1 MQAAFSF
8 TVSRNQFSNCN
19 ESIKSVS
26 LTIWSI
32 FDHIMESLKNA
43 DISFE
48 TIFNHVNEGVLIVN
62 NAGEILLI
70 NPKLAEMFGYEEGD
84 LNGKKVEILI
94 PAVLTHRHEEYRN
107 EYMKNPV
114 RRPMGKNMTLHGKH
128 KTGREFP
135 IEISLS
141 YYNSNNALFV
151 IAFIIDISDRFDQQ
165 AKIHRMNSELKS
177 LNESL
182 EKKVAERTLVLK
194 EALHELEVSRDELT
208 QALENEKSLNELK
221 SRFISTASHEFRTP
235 LSTILSSVSLIQKY
249 TTSEDQEKREKHIL
263 KIKNAVS
270 GLTEIL
276 NDFLSLGKLEEGKM
290 AAKPALHDVFVLIKE
305 VVSDVNSIVRSG
317 QTISYN
323 SGTFEMLVDRQL
335 LRNVMFNLLSN
346 AIKFSP
352 EGAVIDVNISLNE
365 EEVVIAVK
373 DQGIG
378 ISEADM
384 KNLFGRFFR
393 GANAVAIPGTGLGLN
408 IVTKYLELM
417 NGTITCT
424 SELNEGSTFYINLP
438 KTN

>member
-1 MQAAFSF
+1 
-8 TVSRNQFSNCN
+8 
-19 ESIKSVS
+19 
-26 LTIWSI
+26 
-32 FDHIMESLKNA
+32 
-43 DISFE
+43 
-48 TIFNHVNEGVLIVN
+48 
-62 NAGEILLI
+62 
-70 NPKLAEMFGYEEGD
+70 
-84 LNGKKVEILI
+84 
-94 PAVLTHRHEEYRN
+94 
-107 EYMKNPV
+107 MKNPV

-128 KTGREFP
+128 KSGVEFQ

-141 YYNSNNALFV
+141 YYNTNNALFV

-165 AKIHRMNSELKS
+165 AKIQRMNSELKS

-182 EKKVAERTLVLK
+182 EKKVNERTLVLK
-194 EALHELEVSRDELT
+194 EALHELEVSRDGLT

-249 TTSEDQEKREKHIL
+249 TSVEDQEKREKHIL

-290 AAKPALHDVFVLIKE
+290 AAKPALHDVYVLIKE
-305 VVSDVNSIVRSG
+305 VVLDVNSIVRSG
-317 QTISYN
+317 QTISY
-323 SGTFEMLVDRQL
+323 SMGAYEMMVDRQL

-352 EGAVIDVNISLNE
+352 EGAFIDVNISVNE

-378 ISEADM
+378 ISQADM
-384 KNLFGRFFR
+384 KNLYGRFFR
-393 GANAVAIPGTGLGLN
+393 GSNAVAIPGTGLGLN

-417 NGTITCT
+417 NGTMTCT
-424 SELNEGSTFYINLP
+424 SELNVGSTFYIYLP

>member
-1 MQAAFSF
+1 MGLFKGS
-8 TVSRNQFSNCN
+8 
-19 ESIKSVS
+19 
-26 LTIWSI
+26 
-32 FDHIMESLKNA
+32 

-48 TIFNHVNEGVLIVN
+48 TIFNHVNEGVLIVDSS
-62 NAGEILLI
+62 GKILLS
-70 NPKLAEMFGYEEGD
+70 NPKLVEMFGYDDGD
-84 LNGKKVEILI
+84 LSGVIVETLI
-94 PAVLTHRHEEYRN
+94 PSVLSNRHERYRE
-107 EYMKNPV
+107 EYMRNPV

-128 KTGREFP
+128 KSGKEFP

-141 YYNSNNALFV
+141 YYRTEESIFV
-151 IAFIIDISDRFDQQ
+151 IAFVIDISDRFDQQ
-165 AKIHRMNSELKS
+165 ARIQRMNSELKS

-194 EALHELEVSRDELT
+194 EALHELEVSRDDLT
-208 QALENEKSLNELK
+208 QALENEKGLNELK

-249 TTSEDQEKREKHIL
+249 TTAEDQEKREKHIL

-290 AAKPALHDVFVLIKE
+290 AAKPAPHDIYYLIKE
-305 VVSDVNSIVRSG
+305 VVSDINSIVRSG
-317 QTISYN
+317 QTITYSTG
-323 SGTFEMLVDRQL
+323 SFTMLIDRQL

-346 AIKFSP
+346 AIKFSS
-352 EGAVIDVNISLNE
+352 EGAVIDVNIDVKES
-365 EEVVIAVK
+365 EVIIAVK

-378 ISEADM
+378 ISDADL

-417 NGTITCT
+417 QGTITCK
-424 SELNEGSTFYINLP
+424 SELNVGSTFYINLP
-438 KTN
+438 KSN

>member
-1 MQAAFSF
+1 
-8 TVSRNQFSNCN
+8 
-19 ESIKSVS
+19 
-26 LTIWSI
+26 
-32 FDHIMESLKNA
+32 MESLKNA

-84 LNGKKVEILI
+84 LNGKKVEMLI
-94 PAVLTHRHEEYRN
+94 PSVLTHRHEEYRN

-323 SGTFEMLVDRQL
+323 SGTYEMMVDRQL

>member
-1 MQAAFSF
+1 
-8 TVSRNQFSNCN
+8 
-19 ESIKSVS
+19 
-26 LTIWSI
+26 
-32 FDHIMESLKNA
+32 MEPFKGA

-62 NAGEILLI
+62 SSGSILLT
-70 NPKLAEMFGYEEGD
+70 NPKLSEMFGHTREE
-84 LNGKKVEILI
+84 LNGAAVEKLI
-94 PAVLTHRHEEYRN
+94 PSVLAHRHEQYRHD
-107 EYMKNPV
+107 YMKNPV

-128 KTGREFP
+128 KSGREFP

-141 YYNSNNALFV
+141 YYNSDNALFV
-151 IAFIIDISDRFDQQ
+151 IAFVIDISDRFEQQ
-165 AKIHRMNSELKS
+165 ACIERMNSELKS

-194 EALHELEVSRDELT
+194 EALHELEVSRDELS
-208 QALENEKSLNELK
+208 QALENEKGLNELK
-221 SRFISTASHEFRTP
+221 SRFVSTASHEFRTP

-249 TTSEDQEKREKHIL
+249 AAAEEQEKRERHIL

-290 AAKPALHDVFVLIKE
+290 SAKPALHDVFNLIRE
-305 VVSDVNSIVRSG
+305 VVLDINSIVRSG
-317 QTISYN
+317 QTITYN
-323 SGTFEMLVDRQL
+323 KGSFEMMIDRQL
-335 LRNVMFNLLSN
+335 LRNVLFNLLSN

-352 EGAVIDVNISLNE
+352 EGAVIDVHVSVSDE
-365 EEVVIAVK
+365 EIVIAVK

-378 ISEADM
+378 ISDADM

-393 GANAVAIPGTGLGLN
+393 GENAVAIPGTGLGLN

-417 NGTITCT
+417 QGSISCK
-424 SELNEGSTFYINLP
+424 SELNVGSTFYIYLP

>member
-1 MQAAFSF
+1 
-8 TVSRNQFSNCN
+8 
-19 ESIKSVS
+19 
-26 LTIWSI
+26 
-32 FDHIMESLKNA
+32 
-43 DISFE
+43 
-48 TIFNHVNEGVLIVN
+48 
-62 NAGEILLI
+62 
-70 NPKLAEMFGYEEGD
+70 
-84 LNGKKVEILI
+84 
-94 PAVLTHRHEEYRN
+94 
-107 EYMKNPV
+107 
-114 RRPMGKNMTLHGKH
+114 MGKNMSLHGKH
-128 KTGREFP
+128 KTGKEFP

-141 YYNSNNALFV
+141 YYNSNSSLFV

-165 AKIHRMNSELKS
+165 AKIQRMNNELKS

-194 EALHELEVSRDELT
+194 EALHELEVSRDELS
-208 QALENEKSLNELK
+208 QALENEKGLNELK
-221 SRFISTASHEFRTP
+221 SRFVSTASHEFRTP

-249 TTSEDQEKREKHIL
+249 TAAEDQEKREKHIL
-263 KIKNAVS
+263 KVKNAVS

-290 AAKPALHDVFVLIKE
+290 AARPALYDVFVLVKE
-305 VVSDVNSIVRSG
+305 VVSDINSIVRSG
-317 QTISYN
+317 QTITFN
-323 SGTFEMLVDRQL
+323 SGTFPMMIDRQL

-352 EGAVIDVNISLNE
+352 EGAVIDVQVSVNE

-378 ISEADM
+378 ISDVDM

-417 NGTITCT
+417 QGTITCT
-424 SELNEGSTFYINLP
+424 SELNEGSTFYIYLP
-438 KTN
+438 KSN

>member
-1 MQAAFSF
+1 
-8 TVSRNQFSNCN
+8 
-19 ESIKSVS
+19 
-26 LTIWSI
+26 
-32 FDHIMESLKNA
+32 
-43 DISFE
+43 
-48 TIFNHVNEGVLIVN
+48 
-62 NAGEILLI
+62 
-70 NPKLAEMFGYEEGD
+70 
-84 LNGKKVEILI
+84 
-94 PAVLTHRHEEYRN
+94 
-107 EYMKNPV
+107 
-114 RRPMGKNMTLHGKH
+114 
-128 KTGREFP
+128 
-135 IEISLS
+135 
-141 YYNSNNALFV
+141 
-151 IAFIIDISDRFDQQ
+151 
-165 AKIHRMNSELKS
+165 
-177 LNESL
+177 
-182 EKKVAERTLVLK
+182 
-194 EALHELEVSRDELT
+194 
-208 QALENEKSLNELK
+208 
-221 SRFISTASHEFRTP
+221 
-235 LSTILSSVSLIQKY
+235 LSSVSLIQKY

-290 AAKPALHDVFVLIKE
+290 AAKPALHNVFVLIKE

-323 SGTFEMLVDRQL
+323 SGTFEMMVDRQL

>member
-1 MQAAFSF
+1 MAKFAGS
-8 TVSRNQFSNCN
+8 
-19 ESIKSVS
+19 E
-26 LTIWSI
+26 
-32 FDHIMESLKNA
+32 
-43 DISFE
+43 ISFE
-48 TIFNHVNEGVLIVN
+48 TIFNHVNEGVLIVDDQ
-62 NAGEILLI
+62 GTIVLS
-70 NPKLAEMFGYEEGD
+70 NPKLGEMFLYDEGE
-84 LNGKKVEILI
+84 LYGSKVEVLI
-94 PAVLTHRHEEYRN
+94 PGVLTRRHEEYRKT
-107 EYMKNPV
+107 YIKNPV
-114 RRPMGKNMTLHGKH
+114 KRPMGRNMTLHGKR
-128 KTGREFP
+128 KDGIEFP

-141 YYNSNNALFV
+141 YYHNEGAVFV
-151 IAFIIDISDRFDQQ
+151 IAFIIDITDRHEQQ
-165 AKIHRMNSELKS
+165 ARIERMNGELKS

-194 EALHELEVSRDELT
+194 EALHELEISRDELS
-208 QALENEKSLNELK
+208 QALENEKGLNELK

-249 TTSEDQEKREKHIL
+249 TAGEDQEKREKHIL

-290 AAKPALHDVFVLIKE
+290 SAKPAPHDIYVLIKE
-305 VVSDVNSIVRSG
+305 VISDINSIVRSG
-317 QTISYN
+317 QSITYN
-323 SGTFEMLVDRQL
+323 QGSFDMMIDRQL

-352 EGAVIDVNISLNE
+352 EGAEIDVIVEVSE

-373 DQGIG
+373 DHGIG

-393 GANAVAIPGTGLGLN
+393 GENAVAIPGTGLGLN

-417 NGTITCT
+417 QGKITC
-424 SELNEGSTFYINLP
+424 SSVLDEGTTFYIHLP
-438 KTN
+438 KTKIN

>member
-1 MQAAFSF
+1 
-8 TVSRNQFSNCN
+8 
-19 ESIKSVS
+19 
-26 LTIWSI
+26 
-32 FDHIMESLKNA
+32 MESYKNA

-62 NAGEILLI
+62 NSGEILLT
-70 NPKLAEMFGYEEGD
+70 NPKLAEMFGYVESELAGE
-84 LNGKKVEILI
+84 KVERLI
-94 PAVLTHRHEEYRN
+94 PSVLAHRHEQYRRD
-107 EYMKNPV
+107 YMKNPV
-114 RRPMGKNMTLHGKH
+114 RRPMGKNMSLHGKH
-128 KTGREFP
+128 KSGREFP

-141 YYNSNNALFV
+141 YYNSNDSLFV

-165 AKIHRMNSELKS
+165 AKIERMNSELKS

-182 EKKVAERTLVLK
+182 EKKVAERMLVLK
-194 EALHELEVSRDELT
+194 EALHELEVSRDELS

-221 SRFISTASHEFRTP
+221 SRFVSTASHEFRTP

-249 TTSEDQEKREKHIL
+249 TSGEDQEKREKHIL

-290 AAKPALHDVFVLIKE
+290 SAKLAQHDVFVLIRE
-305 VVSDVNSIVRSG
+305 VVSDINSIVRSG
-317 QTISYN
+317 QTITYN
-323 SGTFEMLVDRQL
+323 SGTFDMMIDRQL
-335 LRNVMFNLLSN
+335 LRNVMFNLLGN

-352 EGAVIDVNISLNE
+352 EGAVIDVHVSINDND
-365 EEVVIAVK
+365 VVIAVK

-378 ISEADM
+378 ISDADM

-417 NGTITCT
+417 QGTITCT
-424 SELNEGSTFYINLP
+424 SELNVGSTFYINLP

>member
-1 MQAAFSF
+1 
-8 TVSRNQFSNCN
+8 
-19 ESIKSVS
+19 
-26 LTIWSI
+26 
-32 FDHIMESLKNA
+32 MESFNGT

-62 NAGEILLI
+62 SSGNILLA
-70 NPKLAEMFGYEEGD
+70 NPKLAEMFGYADHELG
-84 LNGKKVEILI
+84 GVVVEQLI
-94 PAVLTHRHEEYRN
+94 PSVLAHRHEQYRN
-107 EYMKNPV
+107 DYMKNPV
-114 RRPMGKNMTLHGKH
+114 RRPMGKNMALHGKY

-151 IAFIIDISDRFDQQ
+151 IAFIIDISNRFEQQ
-165 AKIHRMNSELKS
+165 AKIQRMNSELKS

-182 EKKVAERTLVLK
+182 EMKVAERTLVLK
-194 EALHELEVSRDELT
+194 EALHELEISRDELS
-208 QALENEKSLNELK
+208 QALENEKGLNELK

-249 TTSEDQEKREKHIL
+249 TITEDQDKREKHIL

-290 AAKPALHDVFVLIKE
+290 AAKPALHDIYVLIRE
-305 VVSDVNSIVRSG
+305 VVSDINSIVRSG
-317 QTISYN
+317 QTITYSE
-323 SGTFEMLVDRQL
+323 GTYSMMIDRQL

-346 AIKFSP
+346 ALKFSP
-352 EGAVIDVNISLNE
+352 EGAVIDVNIDLTDD
-365 EEVVIAVK
+365 EVIIAVK

-378 ISEADM
+378 ISEADL

-417 NGTITCT
+417 QGTVSCT
-424 SELNEGSTFYINLP
+424 SELNVGSTFYIYLP

>member
-1 MQAAFSF
+1 MFFSLF
-8 TVSRNQFSNCN
+8 CTT
-19 ESIKSVS
+19 
-26 LTIWSI
+26 LYYY
-32 FDHIMESLKNA
+32 MESFKGA

-62 NAGEILLI
+62 STGEILLS
-70 NPKLAEMFGYEEGD
+70 NPKLVEMFGYSDGELKGE
-84 LNGKKVEILI
+84 LVERLI
-94 PAVLTHRHEEYRN
+94 PSVLAQRHQQYRN
-107 EYMKNPV
+107 DYMKNPV
-114 RRPMGKNMTLHGKH
+114 RRPMGKNMMLHGKH
-128 KTGREFP
+128 KSGSEFP

-141 YYNSNNALFV
+141 YYKSGDALFV
-151 IAFIIDISDRFDQQ
+151 IAFIIDISDRFEQQ
-165 AKIHRMNSELKS
+165 ARIQRMNGELKS

-194 EALHELEVSRDELT
+194 EALHELEVSRDELS
-208 QALENEKSLNELK
+208 QALENEKGLNELK
-221 SRFISTASHEFRTP
+221 SRFITTASHEFRTP
-235 LSTILSSVSLIQKY
+235 LSTILSSVALIQKY

-290 AAKPALHDVFVLIKE
+290 SAKPAEHDVFNLIKE
-305 VVSDVNSIVRSG
+305 VISDINSIVRSG
-317 QTISYN
+317 QIITFNRGSY
-323 SGTFEMLVDRQL
+323 FMLIDRQL

-352 EGAVIDVNISLNE
+352 EGAEIDVNITVE
-365 EEVVIAVK
+365 DREVVIAVK
-373 DQGIG
+373 DRGIG

-417 NGTITCT
+417 KGTISCK
-424 SELNEGSTFYINLP
+424 SELNAGSTFYIHLP

>member
-1 MQAAFSF
+1 
-8 TVSRNQFSNCN
+8 
-19 ESIKSVS
+19 
-26 LTIWSI
+26 
-32 FDHIMESLKNA
+32 MESFRSA

-62 NAGEILLI
+62 SSGNILLA
-70 NPKLAEMFGYEEGD
+70 NPKMAELFGYEDGELTGVV
-84 LNGKKVEILI
+84 VEKLI
-94 PAVLTHRHEEYRN
+94 PSVLSHRHEQYRQD
-107 EYMKNPV
+107 YMKNPV

-128 KTGREFP
+128 KSGKEFP

-141 YYNSNNALFV
+141 YYNTDKALFV

-165 AKIHRMNSELKS
+165 ARIQRMNSELKS

-182 EKKVAERTLVLK
+182 EMKVAERTLVLK
-194 EALHELEVSRDELT
+194 EALHELEVSRDELS
-208 QALENEKSLNELK
+208 QALENEKGLNELK
-221 SRFISTASHEFRTP
+221 SRFVSTASHEFRTP

-249 TTSEDQEKREKHIL
+249 TTGEEQEKREKHIL

-290 AAKPALHDVFVLIKE
+290 SAKPALHDVYNLVRE
-305 VVSDVNSIVRSG
+305 VVSDINSIVRSG
-317 QTISYN
+317 QTITYN
-323 SGTFEMLVDRQL
+323 KGNFEMMIDRQL

-352 EGAVIDVNISLNE
+352 EGAVIDVQVSVNE

-378 ISEADM
+378 ISDADM

-393 GANAVAIPGTGLGLN
+393 GENAVAIPGTGLGLN

-417 NGTITCT
+417 QGSISCK
-424 SELNEGSTFYINLP
+424 SELNVGSTFYIYLP
-438 KTN
+438 KSN

>member
-1 MQAAFSF
+1 M
-8 TVSRNQFSNCN
+8 
-19 ESIKSVS
+19 ESI
-26 LTIWSI
+26 
-32 FDHIMESLKNA
+32 KNA

-62 NAGEILLI
+62 NSGEILLT
-70 NPKLAEMFGYEEGD
+70 NPKLAEMFGYIESELAGE
-84 LNGKKVEILI
+84 KVERLI
-94 PAVLTHRHEEYRN
+94 PSVLAHRHEQYRGD
-107 EYMKNPV
+107 YMKNPV
-114 RRPMGKNMTLHGKH
+114 RRPMGKNMSLHGKH
-128 KTGREFP
+128 KSGREFP

-141 YYNSNNALFV
+141 YYNSNDALFV

-165 AKIHRMNSELKS
+165 AKIERMNSELKS

-194 EALHELEVSRDELT
+194 EALHELEVSRDELS

-221 SRFISTASHEFRTP
+221 SRFVSTASHEFRTP

-249 TTSEDQEKREKHIL
+249 TTGEDQEKREKHIL

-290 AAKPALHDVFVLIKE
+290 SAKLALHDVFALIRE
-305 VVSDVNSIVRSG
+305 VVSDINSIVRSE
-317 QTISYN
+317 QTITVN
-323 SGTFEMLVDRQL
+323 SGSYETMIDRQL

-346 AIKFSP
+346 AIKFSS
-352 EGAVIDVNISLNE
+352 EGAVIDVHISIDE
-365 EEVVIAVK
+365 RDIVIAVR

-417 NGTITCT
+417 KGSITCT
-424 SELNEGSTFYINLP
+424 SELNVGSTFYIYLP

>member
-1 MQAAFSF
+1 MFVFF
-8 TVSRNQFSNCN
+8 TP
-19 ESIKSVS
+19 
-26 LTIWSI
+26 IWATLYQV
-32 FDHIMESLKNA
+32 MEALKNA

-62 NAGEILLI
+62 SSGEILLT
-70 NPKLAEMFGYEEGD
+70 NPKLAEMFGYEESELSGE
-84 LNGKKVEILI
+84 KVEKLI
-94 PAVLTHRHEEYRN
+94 PSVLAHRHEQYRSD
-107 EYMKNPV
+107 YMKNPV
-114 RRPMGKNMTLHGKH
+114 RRPMGKNMSLHGKH

-141 YYNSNNALFV
+141 YYNSNDALFV

-165 AKIHRMNSELKS
+165 AKIERMNSELKS

-182 EKKVAERTLVLK
+182 EKKVAERMLVLK
-194 EALHELEVSRDELT
+194 EALHELEVSRDELS

-221 SRFISTASHEFRTP
+221 SRFVSTASHEFRTP

-249 TTSEDQEKREKHIL
+249 TSAEDQEKREKHIL
-263 KIKNAVS
+263 RIKNAVS

-290 AAKPALHDVFVLIKE
+290 SAKLAQHDVFVLIRE
-305 VVSDVNSIVRSG
+305 VVSDINSIVRSG
-317 QTISYN
+317 QTITYN
-323 SGTFEMLVDRQL
+323 SGTFEMMIDRQL
-335 LRNVMFNLLSN
+335 LRNVMFNLLGN

-352 EGAVIDVNISLNE
+352 EGAVIDVHVSINDND
-365 EEVVIAVK
+365 VVIAVK

-417 NGTITCT
+417 QGTITCT
-424 SELNEGSTFYINLP
+424 SELNVGSTFYINLP

>member
-1 MQAAFSF
+1 
-8 TVSRNQFSNCN
+8 
-19 ESIKSVS
+19 
-26 LTIWSI
+26 
-32 FDHIMESLKNA
+32 
-43 DISFE
+43 
-48 TIFNHVNEGVLIVN
+48 
-62 NAGEILLI
+62 
-70 NPKLAEMFGYEEGD
+70 
-84 LNGKKVEILI
+84 
-94 PAVLTHRHEEYRN
+94 
-107 EYMKNPV
+107 
-114 RRPMGKNMTLHGKH
+114 
-128 KTGREFP
+128 
-135 IEISLS
+135 
-141 YYNSNNALFV
+141 
-151 IAFIIDISDRFDQQ
+151 
-165 AKIHRMNSELKS
+165 
-177 LNESL
+177 
-182 EKKVAERTLVLK
+182 
-194 EALHELEVSRDELT
+194 
-208 QALENEKSLNELK
+208 
-221 SRFISTASHEFRTP
+221 
-235 LSTILSSVSLIQKY
+235 
-249 TTSEDQEKREKHIL
+249 
-263 KIKNAVS
+263 
-270 GLTEIL
+270 
-276 NDFLSLGKLEEGKM
+276 
-290 AAKPALHDVFVLIKE
+290 LIKE

>member
-1 MQAAFSF
+1 LFWPILDE
-8 TVSRNQFSNCN
+8 V
-19 ESIKSVS
+19 
-26 LTIWSI
+26 
-32 FDHIMESLKNA
+32 MESFKGA

-48 TIFNHVNEGVLIVN
+48 TIFKHVNEGVLIVN
-62 NAGEILLI
+62 SSGDILLT
-70 NPKLAEMFGYEEGD
+70 NPKVEEMFGYTEGELD
-84 LNGKKVEILI
+84 GEKVESLI
-94 PAVLTHRHEEYRN
+94 PSVLSHRHEQYRN
-107 EYMKNPV
+107 DYMKNPV

-151 IAFIIDISDRFDQQ
+151 IAFIIDISYRFDQQ
-165 AKIHRMNSELKS
+165 ARIERMNSELKS

-194 EALHELEVSRDELT
+194 EALHELEVSRDELS
-208 QALENEKSLNELK
+208 QALENEKGLNELK

-249 TTSEDQEKREKHIL
+249 TTSEDQDKRERHIL
-263 KIKNAVS
+263 KVKNAVS

-290 AAKPALHDVFVLIKE
+290 AAKPALHDIYLLIRE
-305 VVSDVNSIVRSG
+305 VVSDINSIVRSD
-317 QTISYN
+317 QTISY
-323 SGTFEMLVDRQL
+323 SQGSFEMMVDRQL

-352 EGAVIDVNISLNE
+352 EGAVIDVIITVNDSD
-365 EEVVIAVK
+365 VVIAVK

-384 KNLFGRFFR
+384 RNLFGRFFR
-393 GANAVAIPGTGLGLN
+393 AANAVAIPGTGLGLN

-417 NGTITCT
+417 QGTITCK
-424 SELNEGSTFYINLP
+424 SELNVGSTFYINLP
-438 KTN
+438 KIN

>member
-1 MQAAFSF
+1 MTHFS
-8 TVSRNQFSNCN
+8 SS
-19 ESIKSVS
+19 
-26 LTIWSI
+26 
-32 FDHIMESLKNA
+32 

-62 NAGEILLI
+62 SDGVIRLC
-70 NPKLAEMFGYEEGD
+70 NPKVGDMFGYGEGE
-84 LNGKKVEILI
+84 LYNQKVEALI
-94 PAVLTHRHEEYRN
+94 PGALAERHEKYRQA
-107 EYMKNPV
+107 YVKNPV
-114 RRPMGKNMTLHGKH
+114 KRPMGRNMSLHGRRKD
-128 KTGREFP
+128 GVEFP

-141 YYNSNNALFV
+141 YYQTNDALFV

-165 AKIHRMNSELKS
+165 ARIQRMNGELKS

-182 EKKVAERTLVLK
+182 ENKVAERTLVLK
-194 EALHELEVSRDELT
+194 EALHELEVSRDELS
-208 QALENEKSLNELK
+208 QALEKEKGLNELK

-249 TTSEDQEKREKHIL
+249 TTTEDQDKREKHIL

-276 NDFLSLGKLEEGKM
+276 NDFLSLGKLEEGRM
-290 AAKPALHDVFVLIKE
+290 SAKLAPHDIYVLIKE
-305 VVSDVNSIVRSG
+305 VVSDINSIVRSG
-317 QTISYN
+317 QSITYN
-323 SGTFEMLVDRQL
+323 SGSFELMIDRQL

-352 EGAVIDVNISLNE
+352 EGAEIDVRV
-365 EEVVIAVK
+365 EVKDDEVEIAVK

-384 KNLFGRFFR
+384 KNLFERFFR

-417 NGTITCT
+417 QGTIRCT
-424 SELNEGSTFYINLP
+424 SRLDEGTTFYITLP
-438 KTN
+438 KPK

>member
-1 MQAAFSF
+1 MK
-8 TVSRNQFSNCN
+8 TVAVDAVFRIILDN
-19 ESIKSVS
+19 
-26 LTIWSI
+26 L
-32 FDHIMESLKNA
+32 MESFIES

-62 NAGEILLI
+62 SSGQILLT
-70 NPKLAEMFGYEEGD
+70 NPKLGEMFEYDAKELKGQIIEA
-84 LNGKKVEILI
+84 LI
-94 PAVLTHRHEEYRN
+94 PSVISLKLEEYRQN
-107 EYMKNPV
+107 YMKNSV
-114 RRPMGKNMTLHGKH
+114 RRPMGKKMTLHGKR
-128 KTGREFP
+128 KSCVEFP

-141 YYNSNNALFV
+141 YYNSNNAVFV
-151 IAFIIDISDRFDQQ
+151 IASVIDISDRADQQ
-165 AKIHRMNSELKS
+165 ARISSMNGELKS

-194 EALHELEVSRDELT
+194 EALHDLEVSRDDLS
-208 QALENEKSLNELK
+208 QALENEKGLNELK

-249 TTSEDQEKREKHIL
+249 VGADDQERREKHIL

-290 AAKPALHDVFVLIKE
+290 AAKPALHDVFALVKD

-317 QTISYN
+317 QSITYN
-323 SGTFEMLVDRQL
+323 GGAYPTMMDKQL

-352 EGAVIDVNISLNE
+352 EGAVIDVNIDFSE
-365 EEVVIAVK
+365 TEIIIAVK

-378 ISEADM
+378 ISAADRV
-384 KNLFGRFFR
+384 NLFGRFFR
-393 GANAVAIPGTGLGLN
+393 GENAIGIPGTGLGLN

-424 SELNEGSTFYINLP
+424 SELNKGSTFFISLP
-438 KTN
+438 K

>member
-1 MQAAFSF
+1 MGLFKGS
-8 TVSRNQFSNCN
+8 
-19 ESIKSVS
+19 
-26 LTIWSI
+26 
-32 FDHIMESLKNA
+32 

-48 TIFNHVNEGVLIVN
+48 TIFNHVNEGVLIVDSS
-62 NAGEILLI
+62 GKILLS
-70 NPKLAEMFGYEEGD
+70 NPKLVEMFGYDDGD
-84 LNGKKVEILI
+84 LSGVIVETLI
-94 PAVLTHRHEEYRN
+94 PSVLSNRHERYRE

-128 KTGREFP
+128 KSGKEFP

-141 YYNSNNALFV
+141 YYRTEESIFV
-151 IAFIIDISDRFDQQ
+151 IAFVIDISDRFDQQ
-165 AKIHRMNSELKS
+165 ARIQRMNSELKS

-194 EALHELEVSRDELT
+194 EALHELEVSRDDLT
-208 QALENEKSLNELK
+208 QALENEKGLNELK

-249 TTSEDQEKREKHIL
+249 TTAEDQEKREKHIL

-290 AAKPALHDVFVLIKE
+290 AAKPAPHDIYYLIKE
-305 VVSDVNSIVRSG
+305 VVSDINSIVRSG
-317 QTISYN
+317 QTITYSTG
-323 SGTFEMLVDRQL
+323 SFTMLIDRQL

-346 AIKFSP
+346 AIKFSS
-352 EGAVIDVNISLNE
+352 EGAVIDVNIDVKES
-365 EEVVIAVK
+365 EVIIAVK

-378 ISEADM
+378 ISDADL

-417 NGTITCT
+417 QGTITCK
-424 SELNEGSTFYINLP
+424 SELNVGSTFYINLP
-438 KTN
+438 KSN

>member
-1 MQAAFSF
+1 
-8 TVSRNQFSNCN
+8 
-19 ESIKSVS
+19 
-26 LTIWSI
+26 
-32 FDHIMESLKNA
+32 MESYKNA

-62 NAGEILLI
+62 SSGEILLT
-70 NPKLAEMFGYEEGD
+70 NPKLAEMFGYEESELAGE
-84 LNGKKVEILI
+84 KVEKLI
-94 PAVLTHRHEEYRN
+94 PSVLAHKHEQYRSD
-107 EYMKNPV
+107 YMKSPV
-114 RRPMGKNMTLHGKH
+114 RRPMGKNMSLHGKH

-141 YYNSNNALFV
+141 YYKSNDALFV
-151 IAFIIDISDRFDQQ
+151 IAFIINISDRFDQQ
-165 AKIHRMNSELKS
+165 AKIERMNSELKS

-194 EALHELEVSRDELT
+194 EALHELEVSRDELS

-221 SRFISTASHEFRTP
+221 SRFVSTASHEFRTP

-249 TTSEDQEKREKHIL
+249 TSGEDQEKREKHIL

-290 AAKPALHDVFVLIKE
+290 SAKLAQHDVFVLIRE
-305 VVSDVNSIVRSG
+305 VVSDINSIVRSG
-317 QTISYN
+317 QTITYN
-323 SGTFEMLVDRQL
+323 TGTFEMLIDRQL
-335 LRNVMFNLLSN
+335 LRNVMFNLLGN
-346 AIKFSP
+346 AIKFSS
-352 EGAVIDVNISLNE
+352 EGAVIDVHVSINDN
-365 EEVVIAVK
+365 EVVIAVK

-417 NGTITCT
+417 QGSITCT
-424 SELNEGSTFYINLP
+424 SELNVGSTFYINLP

>member
-1 MQAAFSF
+1 
-8 TVSRNQFSNCN
+8 
-19 ESIKSVS
+19 
-26 LTIWSI
+26 
-32 FDHIMESLKNA
+32 MESHKNA

-62 NAGEILLI
+62 NSGEILLT
-70 NPKLAEMFGYEEGD
+70 NPKLAEMFGYEESELSGE
-84 LNGKKVEILI
+84 KVEKLI
-94 PAVLTHRHEEYRN
+94 PSALAHRHEQYRSD
-107 EYMKNPV
+107 YMKSPV
-114 RRPMGKNMTLHGKH
+114 RRPMGKNMSLHGKH

-141 YYNSNNALFV
+141 YYNSNDALFV
-151 IAFIIDISDRFDQQ
+151 IAFIINISDRFDQQ
-165 AKIHRMNSELKS
+165 AKIERMNSELKS

-194 EALHELEVSRDELT
+194 EALHELEVSRDELS

-221 SRFISTASHEFRTP
+221 SRFVSTASHEFRTP

-249 TTSEDQEKREKHIL
+249 TSGEDQEKREKHIL

-290 AAKPALHDVFVLIKE
+290 SAKLAQHDVFVLIRE
-305 VVSDVNSIVRSG
+305 VVSDINSIVRSG
-317 QTISYN
+317 QTITYN
-323 SGTFEMLVDRQL
+323 TGTFEMLIDRQL
-335 LRNVMFNLLSN
+335 LRNVMFNLLGN
-346 AIKFSP
+346 AIKFSS
-352 EGAVIDVNISLNE
+352 EGAVIDVHVSINDN
-365 EEVVIAVK
+365 EVVIAVK

-417 NGTITCT
+417 QGSITCT
-424 SELNEGSTFYINLP
+424 SELNVGSTFYINLP

>member
-1 MQAAFSF
+1 
-8 TVSRNQFSNCN
+8 
-19 ESIKSVS
+19 
-26 LTIWSI
+26 
-32 FDHIMESLKNA
+32 MESLKNT

-62 NAGEILLI
+62 NAGEILLT
-70 NPKLAEMFGYEEGD
+70 NPKLAEMFGDVEGD
-84 LNGKKVEILI
+84 LDGKKVEMLI
-94 PAVLTHRHEEYRN
+94 PSVLTHRHEEYRN

-323 SGTFEMLVDRQL
+323 SGTFEMMVDRQL

>member
-1 MQAAFSF
+1 
-8 TVSRNQFSNCN
+8 
-19 ESIKSVS
+19 
-26 LTIWSI
+26 
-32 FDHIMESLKNA
+32 
-43 DISFE
+43 
-48 TIFNHVNEGVLIVN
+48 
-62 NAGEILLI
+62 
-70 NPKLAEMFGYEEGD
+70 
-84 LNGKKVEILI
+84 
-94 PAVLTHRHEEYRN
+94 
-107 EYMKNPV
+107 
-114 RRPMGKNMTLHGKH
+114 MGKNMMLHGKH
-128 KTGREFP
+128 KSGSEFP

-141 YYNSNNALFV
+141 YYKSGDALFV
-151 IAFIIDISDRFDQQ
+151 IAFIIDISDRFEQQ
-165 AKIHRMNSELKS
+165 ARIQRMNGELKS

-194 EALHELEVSRDELT
+194 EALHELEVSRDELS
-208 QALENEKSLNELK
+208 QALENEKGLNELK
-221 SRFISTASHEFRTP
+221 SRFITTASHEFRTP
-235 LSTILSSVSLIQKY
+235 LSTILSSVALIQKY

-290 AAKPALHDVFVLIKE
+290 SAKPAEHDVFNLIKE
-305 VVSDVNSIVRSG
+305 VVSDINSIVRSG
-317 QTISYN
+317 QIITFN
-323 SGTFEMLVDRQL
+323 SGSHFMMIDRQL

-352 EGAVIDVNISLNE
+352 EGAEIDVHVKVE
-365 EEVVIAVK
+365 DREVVIAVK
-373 DQGIG
+373 DRGIG

-417 NGTITCT
+417 KGTISCK
-424 SELNEGSTFYINLP
+424 SELNVGSTFYIHLP

>member
-1 MQAAFSF
+1 
-8 TVSRNQFSNCN
+8 
-19 ESIKSVS
+19 
-26 LTIWSI
+26 
-32 FDHIMESLKNA
+32 MESLKGAN
-43 DISFE
+43 ISFE
-48 TIFNHVNEGVLIVN
+48 TIFKHVNEGVLIVN
-62 NAGEILLI
+62 SAGNIILT
-70 NPKLAEMFGYEEGD
+70 NPKLAEMFGYGEND
-84 LNGKKVEILI
+84 LDGLKVETLI
-94 PAVLTHRHEEYRN
+94 PSVLAHRHEQYRE

-114 RRPMGKNMTLHGKH
+114 RRPMGKNMTLHGRH
-128 KTGREFP
+128 KSGREFP

-141 YYNSNNALFV
+141 YYNSNNDLFV

-165 AKIHRMNSELKS
+165 VKIQRMNSELKS
-177 LNESL
+177 LNQSL
-182 EKKVAERTLVLK
+182 EKKVSERTLVLK
-194 EALHELEVSRDELT
+194 EALHELEVSRDELS
-208 QALENEKSLNELK
+208 QALENEKGLNELK

-249 TTSEDQEKREKHIL
+249 TTTEDQEKREKHIL
-263 KIKNAVS
+263 RIKNAVS

-290 AAKPALHDVFVLIKE
+290 SAKPALHDIFSVIKD
-305 VVSDVNSIVRSG
+305 VISDINSIVRNG
-317 QTISYN
+317 QTISCNAGSY
-323 SGTFEMLVDRQL
+323 EMMIDKQL

-352 EGAVIDVNISLNE
+352 EGAVIDVHISVNTE
-365 EEVVIAVK
+365 DVVIAVK

-393 GANAVAIPGTGLGLN
+393 AANAVAIPGTGLGLN

-417 NGTITCT
+417 QGTITCT
-424 SELNEGSTFYINLP
+424 SELNVGSVFYIHLP